1 MTPEAIRNLPATEV
15 KLTLY
20 GKEQLVRLRTVVAM
34 ARFLKRTLVRA
45 VWCEFYDADKQRW
58 SKARLLL
65 ATETH
70 CAGVMDADSLDS
82 VDTGSAIES
91 GCRRSFPYRCRG
103 AVARQTTTDRW
114 SGGAVATNGIYRTF
128 FQGQFQPEVL
138 NIHLPQTA
146 RRPKITG
153 VAALSAANGM
163 NFVRFTPSCAI
174 VRVTQGWG
182 LDV

>member
-1 MTPEAIRNLPATEV
+1 MPRRYCSSVIESGCAEEAFPIDVVAPWRGKQPEALVGR
-15 KLTLY
+15 
-20 GKEQLVRLRTVVAM
+20 EQFVA
-34 ARFLKRTLVRA
+34 A
-45 VWCEFYDADKQRW
+45 
-58 SKARLLL
+58 
-65 ATETH
+65 ETH

-91 GCRRSFPYRCRG
+91 GCGRSFSYRCRG
-103 AVARQTTTDRW
+103 AMARQTTTDRR

-128 FQGQFQPEVL
+128 FQGQFQPDVL
-138 NIHLPQTA
+138 DIHLPQTA